1 MDNEFQV
8 GDLVQYVISPRSSL
22 YYTKY
27 WQYKVGVVTNIRK
40 VKNIA
45 YVKWSDPDANDT
57 WISYDDLKL
66 LNREHKSASET
77 K

>member
-1 MDNEFQV
+1 MTDDYRV
-8 GDLVQYVISPRSSL
+8 GDLVQYVISTKSSL
-22 YYTKY
+22 YHRKY
-27 WQYKVGVVTNIRK
+27 WQEKVGVIANIRK
-40 VKNIA
+40 VQNIA

-66 LNREHKSASET
+66 LNREHKTASET